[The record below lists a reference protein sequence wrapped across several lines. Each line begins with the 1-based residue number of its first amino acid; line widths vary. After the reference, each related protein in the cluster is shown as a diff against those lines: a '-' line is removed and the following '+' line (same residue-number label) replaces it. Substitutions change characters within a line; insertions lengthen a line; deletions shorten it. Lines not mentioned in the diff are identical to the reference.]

1 MSEKRDQ
8 TPGAGAAGLDST
20 AAATPGEAGHEKQA
34 TAATGARYAPGTDLG
49 GFTIESFIAEGGFGS
64 VYRARHARHGVVA
77 LKVSHL
83 PTHKLSTERLALQQ
97 NELEALLRLRHPS
110 LVRVLDHGAL
120 PDGRTFLALELALG
134 ESLHH
139 YMERRGRVDVI
150 EAIGLVRRLAEGIAH
165 CHQHEILHLDLT
177 PKNVIVVDAFAPD
190 LKIVDFGVA
199 AFAENWLDVARR
211 PAAGTPLYMAPE
223 LVSDEPQIGGHCDV
237 YALGLIFYELLT
249 GRFPFSAT
257 STWDL
262 FLKKL
267 QGEMQP
273 VTTHAPEIP
282 DAVVAIVHGLLD
294 PDPSKR
300 GFDAKSL
307 GARLKQ
313 LYFEILRGGASSAES
328 SSSGAHRVTIDEGH
342 APLVGREQELS
353 AMLARAEAAL
363 HGSGAG
369 WALAISGDPGIGKS
383 RMLAELTQRLRL
395 RRHAS
400 GYGRCRAH
408 GNLIS
413 YAAWRECLGQL
424 YRSIEKNRDGTAE
437 AARAAVHTVLADPA
451 VAELCVL
458 VPELENARL
467 AHDLP
472 PSPASAADIGSK
484 RIAQAVARLLGAI
497 SSYVPTAIVL
507 EDVQWA
513 DQGTMDV
520 LGALVAQPLPGGLLV
535 LVTARPEAE
544 LPHGPALDRLP
555 LTPLDE
561 ARSADL
567 LRALTGGMSPELIA
581 ELTAAIPLL
590 RMGNPLVD
598 TQVILHLKR
607 EGLLVTGADGKVA
620 LGERFDRG
628 YVPPT
633 SVASVLER
641 RLEHV
646 PASARTVLG
655 IASLVGR
662 QFRIADLRRVAAP
675 EIGAMEVDEA
685 VREAIELSLCSI
697 DREECQFVHDVIREH
712 LETTVPTARRP
723 DLHGRIADALR
734 DAAPAATLAYHLDQA
749 GDRAAAAAKYVEGGM
764 EADRVYDLVG
774 SSKNLRRALALY
786 LDLPRA
792 PERDRALAQTASE
805 FARITC
811 LLGKTHEPLEELD
824 RVKAAMLDG
833 AGPPG
838 PPAPPAP
845 PAPIDARVVLDSA
858 YARVYYAQGDF
869 GRAMDASE
877 RSLAVHDPSL
887 GRYQCVPANM
897 LGRSLCAAGHFGPSV
912 DVLMRGCALAR
923 EAGDL
928 VELSHSEGLLGTA
941 LAFTGRLDESDAHID
956 ESSRL
961 AEQLRNP
968 ARRMGVCLYRTL
980 RCEAA
985 FQWDAGVR
993 SSAQLLAQAEEL
1005 SMAGLYLYL
1014 GTMMAGRHHFHV
1026 GELSRARHLI
1036 RNAINLSTIFSI
1048 RTCLSWGHAYL
1059 GDVYFVDGRLEDAER
1074 CYQSA
1079 LAIAREG
1086 RGDGHGVPLALV
1098 GLAHVKA
1105 ALGAD
1110 VAAAR
1115 AHADEAFAAFDAAS
1129 NVTGLAVGLA
1139 RWLEV
1144 LDGRGDAGAP
1154 AVRARLDAVLATI
1167 GRPPV
1172 VFWPTVPATATPTER
1187 ALTRPDYWRQRSGTA
1202 SEAGESVA
1210 PPPHPTATGSL
1221 LLDLS
1226 TVEGFIPSFIARPNP

>member
-1 MSEKRDQ
+1 MSEKREHKA
-8 TPGAGAAGLDST
+8 GAGGAGLDST
-20 AAATPGEAGHEKQA
+20 AAAADDAAGATPPA
-34 TAATGARYAPGTDLG
+34 TADTSRYAPGTDLNG
-49 GFTIESFIAEGGFGS
+49 YAIESFIAEGGFGS
-64 VYRARHARHGVVA
+64 VYRAKHPRHGTVA
-77 LKVSHL
+77 LKVSHT
-83 PTHKLSTERLALQQ
+83 PTQKLSTERLALQQ

-165 CHQHEILHLDLT
+165 CHQHQILHLDLT

-199 AFAENWLDVARR
+199 ALAQNAMDVARR

-223 LVSDEPQIGGHCDV
+223 LVADEPQLGGHCDV

-249 GRFPFSAT
+249 GRFPFGGT

-273 VTTHAPEIP
+273 VTAHAPEIP
-282 DAVVAIVHGLLD
+282 DVVASLVHALLD
-294 PDPSKR
+294 PDPAKR
-300 GFDAKSL
+300 GFDAAGL

-313 LYFEILRGGASSAES
+313 LYFEILRGGGGVPITAEG
-328 SSSGAHRVTIDEGH
+328 SSSGTHRVTIDDGI
-342 APLVGREQELS
+342 APLVGRDQELS

-363 HGSGAG
+363 RGDGAG

-395 RRHAS
+395 RRQAS

-413 YAAWRECLGQL
+413 FAAWRECIGQL
-424 YRSIEKNRDGTAE
+424 HKSLEKNRDGHGE
-437 AARAAVHTVLADPA
+437 AARAALHTVLADPA

-472 PSPASAADIGSK
+472 PSPANAADVGSK
-484 RIAQAVARLLGAI
+484 RIAQAVSRLLGAVCA
-497 SSYVPTAIVL
+497 YLPTAIVL
-507 EDVQWA
+507 EDLQWA

-520 LGALVAQPLPGGLLV
+520 LGALVAQPLPPGLLV

-561 ARSADL
+561 RRSADL
-567 LRALTGGMSPELIA
+567 LRALTGDMSPELIA
-581 ELTAAIPLL
+581 DLTAAIPLL

-598 TQVILHLKR
+598 TQVILHLRR
-607 EGLLVTGADGKVA
+607 EGLLVTNPDGKVA

-633 SVASVLER
+633 TVASVLER

-646 PASARTVLG
+646 PARARDVLG

-662 QFRIADLRRVAAP
+662 QFRVADLHRVAGP
-675 EIGAMEVDEA
+675 EIGAPEVDLA
-685 VREAIELSLCSI
+685 VREAIELSLCTL
-697 DREECQFVHDVIREH
+697 DRDECVFVHDVIREH

-749 GDRAAAAAKYVEGGM
+749 GDRAAAAAKYVEGGIA
-764 EADRVYDLVG
+764 ADRVYDLVG

-786 LDLPRA
+786 LDLPRSA
-792 PERDRALAQTASE
+792 DRDRALAQTASE

-811 LLGKTHEPLEELD
+811 LLGKTHEPLEELE
-824 RVKAAMLDG
+824 RVKAAMLE
-833 AGPPG
+833 
-838 PPAPPAP
+838 PPAPV
-845 PAPIDARVVLDSA
+845 DARVVLDSA
-858 YARVYYAQGDF
+858 FARVYYAQGDF
-869 GRAMDASE
+869 NRAMDASE
-877 RSLAVHDPSL
+877 RSLAVSDPAL

-941 LAFTGRLDESDAHID
+941 LAFTGRLADSDAHID
-956 ESSRL
+956 EASRL

-980 RCEAA
+980 HCEAA
-985 FQWDAGVR
+985 FQWDAGIR
-993 SSAQLLAQAEEL
+993 SSAQLLAQAEEY

-1074 CYQSA
+1074 SYESA
-1079 LAIAREG
+1079 LSIAREG
-1086 RGDGHGVPLALV
+1086 RGDGHGVPLALI
-1098 GLAHVKA
+1098 GLAHVRA
-1105 ALGAD
+1105 ARGGDL
-1110 VAAAR
+1110 AAAR
-1115 AHADEAFAAFDAAS
+1115 AQAEQAFAAFEAAS
-1129 NVTGLAVGLA
+1129 NVTGLALGLA

-1144 LDGRGDAGAP
+1144 LDARGDAGAP
-1154 AVRARLDAVLATI
+1154 AARARLDAALATI

-1172 VFWPTVPATATPTER
+1172 AFWPAPPATATPDER
-1187 ALTRPDYWRQRSGTA
+1187 ALRAPDYWRQRSGTA
-1202 SEAGESVA
+1202 SDASDSLVA
-1210 PPPHPTATGSL
+1210 PVETATGSL

-1226 TVEGFIPSFIARPNP
+1226 TVEGFVPAFIARPTP